1 MASEQSI
8 RVAIVGA
15 GQGGT
20 ALIEL
25 FTRCN
30 GIEITGVADS
40 NPDAAGLH
48 LARRLD
54 IPTTTDPASLV
65 AKNGAHLIVDVT
77 GDPAMASLVAAH
89 KSPQAEILGGT
100 AARLLWSLI
109 QEEHELYEHLM
120 HAEKLSTLGT
130 FAAGIAHEF
139 NNPLHCVVG
148 FAQLIQDA
156 EDPALIREYAQ
167 EIVKSVRHLSG
178 MTTNLNMYARTGTRG
193 ESVHVQIPEV
203 LDDAI
208 TMAKFSTILD
218 EVSVARDYGPVP
230 AILANPDELHQVFV
244 NLIVNAVQAMNA
256 RGSLTLTTR
265 AEPTT
270 LTVSIHD
277 TGPGIAPQ
285 DLAKV
290 FAPFFTTKE
299 RRKGTGL
306 GLYIVQTIV
315 KRYGGRIDVA
325 SEAGQGTT
333 FHIQFPT
340 PRQA

>member
-1 MASEQSI
+1 QAPRGHIPRLARPSPYRAGRLRREGAQVASDQSI

-15 GQGGT
+15 GRGGT

-30 GIEITGVADS
+30 GIEITGVADV
-40 NPDAAGLH
+40 NPDAPGLH
-48 LARRLD
+48 LARRLN
-54 IPTTTDPASLV
+54 ILATTDPAALV
-65 AKNGAHLIVDVT
+65 AGNGTHLIVDVT
-77 GDPAMASLVAAH
+77 GDPAMASLVATH
-89 KSPQAEILGGT
+89 KSPRAESLGGT

-109 QEEHELYEHLM
+109 QEEHELYEHLV

-139 NNPLHCVVG
+139 NNPLHCVLG
-148 FAQLIQDA
+148 FAQLIQDTN
-156 EDPALIREYAQ
+156 DPALIREYVQ

-193 ESVHVQIPEV
+193 EAARVQLAEV
-203 LDDAI
+203 LDEAVK
-208 TMAKFSTILD
+208 MAKFSTILD
-218 EVSVARDYGPVP
+218 EVTVVRDYAPAA

-256 RGSLTLTTR
+256 RGRLTLSIA
-265 AEPTT
+265 AEPSA
-270 LTVSIHD
+270 LVVSIHD

-290 FAPFFTTKE
+290 FAPFFTTKD

-315 KRYGGRIDVA
+315 
-325 SEAGQGTT
+325 
-333 FHIQFPT
+333 
-340 PRQA
+340 

>member
-1 MASEQSI
+1 MASDQSI

-40 NPDAAGLH
+40 NPDAPGLQ

-54 IPTTTDPASLV
+54 IPVSTDPASLV
-65 AKNGAHLIVDVT
+65 SRNGIHLIVDVT
-77 GDPAMASLVAAH
+77 GDPGMASVIAAH
-89 KSPQAEILGGT
+89 KSPKAESLGGT

-139 NNPLHCVVG
+139 NNPLHCILG

-156 EDPALIREYAQ
+156 TDPAVIREYVA

-178 MTTNLNMYARTGTRG
+178 MTTNLNMYARTGARG
-193 ESVHVQIPEV
+193 ESVPVQIPEV
-203 LDDAI
+203 LDEA
-208 TMAKFSTILD
+208 TKMAKFSTILD
-218 EVSVARDYGPVP
+218 EVDVVRDYGPVP

-256 RGSLTLTTR
+256 RGRLTLSTR
-265 AEPTT
+265 AEPNS

-315 KRYGGRIDVA
+315 TRYGGRIDVA
-325 SEAGQGTT
+325 SEPGAGTT
-333 FHIQFPT
+333 FHVRFPKSG
-340 PRQA
+340 QA